1 MARRNLTIS
10 ANTRAQIEH
19 LVETTDASTMSEVVR
34 RSVELYVSILRVMSD
49 GSTLMIYRPDGT
61 SSELLV
67 AGMVK

>member
-1 MARRNLTIS
+1 MPPLNLSITE
-10 ANTRAQIEH
+10 NTRAQIEH
-19 LVETTDASTMSEVVR
+19 LADVTDASHLSEVVR

-49 GSTLMIYRPDGT
+49 GSTLMVYRPDGT